1 MKHKPALSSALPAA
15 LPPARQITRPRL
27 PLLAA
32 CLVLGAAHAG
42 AADLRIGFQAEIT
55 SADPHVHAVQN
66 RNVWMHV
73 YEPLVRQDAQLRAT
87 PGLARGWRAL
97 DAVTWNFTLRPNV
110 FFHDGSPMTAEDVK
124 FSIDRARAMPGARTL
139 RAYLKDIEAVTVID
153 PMTVQVKTANP
164 SPALPDNLSLVVV
177 LPRSVGKA
185 DEDAFAQGKGAI
197 GTGPYKFAE
206 WVRGQRV
213 VLARNDKYWGER
225 EPWDKVSFEFI
236 PKEPARA
243 TALLTGAVD
252 IINGA
257 SASVIEALKRNPSI
271 EQTATVSYMLNYLF
285 LDQRPTTP
293 LVTDMAGKPLPTN
306 PLANLKVRQAL
317 ALAIDRDVIARKVMK
332 GDSEPAAQVVPEGF
346 FGYEASLKPGRADVA
361 KARALLAEAGYPQ
374 GFQMTL
380 YCTNDRYLN
389 DAKVCEALG
398 QMLTQAGIKT
408 AVQTQPYAVVLGKA
422 QGTKPDVSD
431 LSIGMMGIGAVS
443 GDSLQP
449 MIATLQSRDPKA
461 GTGQN
466 NYGRYGNAKLDAL
479 IAQAN
484 KTISPVEREALQR
497 QAAQLAAEDLGIIP
511 LHHIKA
517 SWAFRKG
524 LGITPRADNFTYA
537 MNVREGGAAAA
548 APASK

>member
-1 MKHKPALSSALPAA
+1 
-15 LPPARQITRPRL
+15 
-27 PLLAA
+27 
-32 CLVLGAAHAG
+32 
-42 AADLRIGFQAEIT
+42 
-55 SADPHVHAVQN
+55 
-66 RNVWMHV
+66 
-73 YEPLVRQDAQLRAT
+73 
-87 PGLARGWRAL
+87 
-97 DAVTWNFTLRPNV
+97 
-110 FFHDGSPMTAEDVK
+110 MT
-124 FSIDRARAMPGARTL
+124 I
-139 RAYLKDIEAVTVID
+139 
-153 PMTVQVKTANP
+153 QVKTAGP

-177 LPRSVGKA
+177 LPRSIGKA
-185 DEDAFAQGKGAI
+185 DEEAFSHGKIAI
-197 GTGPYKFAE
+197 GTGPYKFGE

-213 VLARNDKYWGER
+213 VLVRNDKYWGDR

-257 SASVIEALKRNPSI
+257 SASVVEALKRNPSI
-271 EQTATVSYMLNYLF
+271 EQAATTSYMLNYLF

-293 LVTDMAGKPLPTN
+293 LVTDAAGKPLPHN
-306 PLANLKVRQAL
+306 PLVNLKVRQAIN
-317 ALAIDRDVIARKVMK
+317 LAIDRDVLARKVMK
-332 GDSEPAAQVVPEGF
+332 GDSEPTAQLVPEGF
-346 FGYEASLKPGRADVA
+346 FGYDAALKPARGDAA
-361 KARALLAEAGYPQ
+361 KARALLAEAGFPQ

-422 QGTKPDVSD
+422 QGSKPDISD

-449 MIATLQSRDPKA
+449 MIATLQSRDAKA

-466 NYGRYGNAKLDAL
+466 NYGRYSNAKLDAL
-479 IAQAN
+479 IVQAN
-484 KTISPVEREALQR
+484 KTISPVEREALQK

-511 LHHIKA
+511 LHHQKA

-524 LGITPRADNFTYA
+524 LGIVPRADNFTFA
-537 MNVREGGAAAA
+537 MSIREGGAAAA

>member
-1 MKHKPALSSALPAA
+1 MKPQLARLKARSSTLALATGLALTALPA
-15 LPPARQITRPRL
+15 
-27 PLLAA
+27 
-32 CLVLGAAHAG
+32 V
-42 AADLRIGFQAEIT
+42 AADLRIGFHAEVT
-55 SADPHVHAVQN
+55 SADPHVHVVQN

-73 YEPLVRQDAQLRAT
+73 YEPLVRQDPLLRAT
-87 PGLARGWRAL
+87 PGLARGWRSV
-97 DAVTWNFTLRPNV
+97 DPTTWVFTLRPNV
-110 FFHDGSPMTAEDVK
+110 VFHDGSPMTAEDVK
-124 FSIDRARAMPGARTL
+124 FSIDRARNMPGARTL
-139 RAYLKDIEAVTVID
+139 RAYLKDIESVNVVD
-153 PMTVQVKTANP
+153 PMTIQVKTAGP

-177 LPRSVGKA
+177 LPRSIGKA
-185 DEDAFAQGKGAI
+185 DEEAFSHGKIAI
-197 GTGPYKFAE
+197 GTGPYKFGE

-213 VLARNDKYWGER
+213 VLVRNDKYWGDR

-257 SASVIEALKRNPSI
+257 SASVVEALKRNPSI
-271 EQTATVSYMLNYLF
+271 EQAASVSYMLNYLF
-285 LDQRPTTP
+285 MDQRPTTP
-293 LVTDMAGKPLPTN
+293 LVTDAAGKPLPHN
-306 PLANLKVRQAL
+306 PLVNLKVRQAIN
-317 ALAIDRDVIARKVMK
+317 LAIDRDVLARKVMK
-332 GDSEPAAQVVPEGF
+332 GDSEPAGQTVPEGF
-346 FGYEASLKPGRADVA
+346 FGYDAALKPVRGDAA
-361 KARALLAEAGYPQ
+361 KARALLAEAGFPQ

-422 QGTKPDVSD
+422 QGSKPDISD

-449 MIATLQSRDPKA
+449 MIATLQSRDAKA

-466 NYGRYGNAKLDAL
+466 NYGRYSNAKLDAL

-484 KTISPVEREALQR
+484 KTISPVEREALQK

-511 LHHIKA
+511 LHHQKA

-524 LGITPRADNFTYA
+524 LGIVPRADNFTFA
-537 MNVREGGAAAA
+537 MSIREGGAAAA

>member
-1 MKHKPALSSALPAA
+1 MKPHTASPKIRSTTLA
-15 LPPARQITRPRL
+15 
-27 PLLAA
+27 LAA
-32 CLVLGAAHAG
+32 CLAFSAMPAS
-42 AADLRIGFQAEIT
+42 AADLRIGFHAEVT
-55 SADPHVHAVQN
+55 SADPHVHVVQN

-73 YEPLVRQDAQLRAT
+73 YEPLVRQDPMLRAT
-87 PGLARGWRAL
+87 PGLARGWRAM
-97 DAVTWNFTLRPNV
+97 DPTTWVFTLRPNV

-124 FSIDRARAMPGARTL
+124 FSIDRARNMPGARTL
-139 RAYLKDIEAVTVID
+139 RAYLKDIEAVTVVD
-153 PMTVQVKTANP
+153 PMTIQVKTVGP

-177 LPRSVGKA
+177 LPRSIGKA
-185 DEDAFAQGKGAI
+185 DEDAFSHGRIAI
-197 GTGPYKFAE
+197 GTGPYKFGE

-213 VLARNDKYWGER
+213 VLVRNDKYWGER

-257 SASVIEALKRNPSI
+257 SASVVEALKRNPSI
-271 EQTATVSYMLNYLF
+271 EQAATVSYMLNYLF

-293 LVTDMAGKPLPTN
+293 LVTDAAGKPLPNN
-306 PLANLKVRQAL
+306 PLANLKVRQAIN
-317 ALAIDRDVIARKVMK
+317 LAIDRDVLARKVMK
-332 GDSEPAAQVVPEGF
+332 GDSEPAGQAVPEGF
-346 FGYEASLKPGRADVA
+346 FGYDATLKPAKGDAA
-361 KARALLAEAGYPQ
+361 KARALLAEAGFPQ

-449 MIATLQSRDPKA
+449 MIATLQSRDAKA

-466 NYGRYGNAKLDAL
+466 NYGRYSNAKLDAL

-484 KTISPVEREALQR
+484 KTISPVEREALQK

-511 LHHIKA
+511 LHHQKA

-524 LGITPRADNFTYA
+524 LGIIPRADNFTFA
-537 MNVREGGAAAA
+537 MNVREGGAAVA

>member
-153 PMTVQVKTANP
+153 PMTVQVKTANA

-431 LSIGMMGIGAVS
+431 LSIGMMGI
-443 GDSLQP
+443 DSLQP

>member
-1 MKHKPALSSALPAA
+1 MKLQAASLEIRSTALALGAALALAALPA
-15 LPPARQITRPRL
+15 R
-27 PLLAA
+27 
-32 CLVLGAAHAG
+32 
-42 AADLRIGFQAEIT
+42 AADLRIGFHAEVT
-55 SADPHVHAVQN
+55 SADPHVHVVQN

-73 YEPLVRQDAQLRAT
+73 YEPLVRQDPLLRAT
-87 PGLARGWRAL
+87 PGLARGWRSV
-97 DAVTWNFTLRPNV
+97 DPTTWVFTLRPNV
-110 FFHDGSPMTAEDVK
+110 VFHDGSPMTAEDVK
-124 FSIDRARAMPGARTL
+124 FSIDRARNMPGARTL
-139 RAYLKDIEAVTVID
+139 RAYLKDIEAVNVVD
-153 PMTVQVKTANP
+153 PMTIQVKTAGP

-177 LPRSVGKA
+177 LPRSLGKA
-185 DEDAFAQGKGAI
+185 DEDAFSHGKIAI
-197 GTGPYKFAE
+197 GTGPYKFGE

-213 VLARNDKYWGER
+213 VLTRNDKYWGER

-257 SASVIEALKRNPSI
+257 SASVVEALKRNPSI
-271 EQTATVSYMLNYLF
+271 EQASTTSYMLNYLF

-293 LVTDMAGKPLPTN
+293 LVTDAAGKPLPQN
-306 PLANLKVRQAL
+306 PLTSLKVRQAIN
-317 ALAIDRDVIARKVMK
+317 LAIDRDVLARKVMK
-332 GDSEPAAQVVPEGF
+332 GDSEPTGQTVPEGF
-346 FGYEASLKPGRADVA
+346 FGHDAALKPARADAV
-361 KARALLAEAGYPQ
+361 KARALLAEAGFPQ

-422 QGTKPDVSD
+422 QGSKPDISD

-449 MIATLQSRDPKA
+449 MIATLQSRDAKA

-466 NYGRYGNAKLDAL
+466 NYGRYSNAKLDAL

-484 KTISPVEREALQR
+484 KTISPVEREALQK
-497 QAAQLAAEDLGIIP
+497 QAAQVAAEDLGIIP
-511 LHHIKA
+511 LHHQKA

-524 LGITPRADNFTYA
+524 LSIVPRADNFTFA

-548 APASK
+548 PASK

>member
-1 MKHKPALSSALPAA
+1 MKPQSASPKIRSTTLALAAA
-15 LPPARQITRPRL
+15 LAMAAWPAT
-27 PLLAA
+27 
-32 CLVLGAAHAG
+32 
-42 AADLRIGFQAEIT
+42 AADLRIGFHAEVT
-55 SADPHVHAVQN
+55 SADPHVHVVQN

-73 YEPLVRQDAQLRAT
+73 YEPLVRQDPLLRAT
-87 PGLARGWRAL
+87 PGLARGWRSV
-97 DAVTWNFTLRPNV
+97 DPTTWVFTLRPNV
-110 FFHDGSPMTAEDVK
+110 VFHDGSPMTAEDVK
-124 FSIDRARAMPGARTL
+124 FSIDRARNMPGARTL
-139 RAYLKDIEAVTVID
+139 RAYLKDIESVNVVD
-153 PMTVQVKTANP
+153 PMTIQVKTAGP

-177 LPRSVGKA
+177 LPRSIGKA
-185 DEDAFAQGKGAI
+185 DEDTFSHGKIAI
-197 GTGPYKFAE
+197 GTGPYKFGE

-213 VLARNDKYWGER
+213 VLTRNDKYWGER

-257 SASVIEALKRNPSI
+257 SNSVIEALKRNPSI
-271 EQTATVSYMLNYLF
+271 EQAATVSYMLNYLF

-293 LVTDMAGKPLPTN
+293 LVTDAAGKPLPQN
-306 PLANLKVRQAL
+306 PLINLKVRQAIN
-317 ALAIDRDVIARKVMK
+317 LAIDRDVLARKVMK
-332 GDSEPAAQVVPEGF
+332 GDSEPAGQTVPEGF
-346 FGYEASLKPGRADVA
+346 FGHDAALKPARGDAA
-361 KARALLAEAGYPQ
+361 KARALLAEAGFPQ

-422 QGTKPDVSD
+422 QGSKPDVSD

-449 MIATLQSRDPKA
+449 MIATLQSRDAKA

-466 NYGRYGNAKLDAL
+466 NYGRYSNAKLDAL
-479 IAQAN
+479 IAQAS
-484 KTISPVEREALQR
+484 KTISPVEREALQK

-511 LHHIKA
+511 LHHQRA

-524 LGITPRADNFTYA
+524 LGIVPRADNFTFA
-537 MNVREGGAAAA
+537 MNVREGGSAAA

>member
-1 MKHKPALSSALPAA
+1 MKPQLAQLKARSFTLALAIGLALTALPAA
-15 LPPARQITRPRL
+15 
-27 PLLAA
+27 
-32 CLVLGAAHAG
+32 
-42 AADLRIGFQAEIT
+42 AADLRIGFHAEVT
-55 SADPHVHAVQN
+55 SADPHVHVVQN

-73 YEPLVRQDAQLRAT
+73 YEPLVRQDPLLRAS
-87 PGLARGWRAL
+87 PGLARGWRSL
-97 DAVTWNFTLRPNV
+97 DPTTWVFTLRPNV
-110 FFHDGSPMTAEDVK
+110 VFHDGSPMTAEDVK
-124 FSIDRARAMPGARTL
+124 FSIDRARSMPGARTL
-139 RAYLKDIEAVTVID
+139 RAYLKDIESVNVVD
-153 PMTVQVKTANP
+153 PMTIQVKTVNP

-177 LPRSVGKA
+177 LPRSIGKA
-185 DEDAFAQGKGAI
+185 DEDAFSHGKTAI
-197 GTGPYKFAE
+197 GTGPYKFGE

-213 VLARNDKYWGER
+213 VLVRNDKYWGDR

-257 SASVIEALKRNPSI
+257 SASVVEALKRNPSI
-271 EQTATVSYMLNYLF
+271 EQASTTSYMLNYLF

-293 LVTDMAGKPLPTN
+293 LVTDAAGKPLPHN
-306 PLANLKVRQAL
+306 PLTQLKVRQAIN
-317 ALAIDRDVIARKVMK
+317 LAIDRDVLARKVMK
-332 GDSEPAAQVVPEGF
+332 GDSEPTAQTVPEGF
-346 FGYEASLKPGRADVA
+346 FGYDAALKPAKGDAA
-361 KARALLAEAGYPQ
+361 KARALLAEAGFPQ

-422 QGTKPDVSD
+422 QGSKPDISD
-431 LSIGMMGIGAVS
+431 LSVGMMGIGAVS

-449 MIATLQSRDPKA
+449 MIATLQSRDAKA

-466 NYGRYGNAKLDAL
+466 NYGRYSNARLDAL

-484 KTISPVEREALQR
+484 KTISPVEREALQK

-511 LHHIKA
+511 LHHQKA

-524 LGITPRADNFTYA
+524 LGIVPRADNFTFA

-548 APASK
+548 PASK

>member
-1 MKHKPALSSALPAA
+1 MKPYS
-15 LPPARQITRPRL
+15 T
-27 PLLAA
+27 PLTTCLTTLAFAA
-32 CLVLGAAHAG
+32 CLATAVRPAV
-42 AADLRIGFQAEIT
+42 AADLRIGFHAEIT

-73 YEPLVRQDAQLRAT
+73 YEPLVRQDAQLRPA
-87 PGLARGWRAL
+87 PGLARGWRAM
-97 DAVTWNFTLRPNV
+97 DPMTWNFTLRPNV
-110 FFHDGSPMTAEDVK
+110 FFHDGSAMTAEDVK
-124 FSIDRARAMPGARTL
+124 FSIDRARSMPGARTL
-139 RAYLKDIEAVTVID
+139 RAYLKDIESVNVID
-153 PMTVQVKTANP
+153 PMTIQVKTAGP
-164 SPALPDNLSLVVV
+164 SPTLPDNLSLVVV
-177 LPRSVGKA
+177 LPRSIGKA

-197 GTGPYKFAE
+197 GTGPYKFGE

-213 VLARNDKYWGER
+213 VLSRNDKYWGDR

-271 EQTATVSYMLNYLF
+271 EQAATVSYMLNYLF

-293 LVTDMAGKPLPTN
+293 LVTDMAGKPLPAN
-306 PLANLKVRQAL
+306 PLAQLKVRQAL
-317 ALAIDRDVIARKVMK
+317 NLAIDRDVIARKVMK
-332 GDSEPAAQVVPEGF
+332 GDSEPAAQTVPEGF

-422 QGTKPDVSD
+422 QGSKPDVSD

-466 NYGRYGNAKLDAL
+466 NYGRYSNAKLDAL
-479 IAQAN
+479 IVQAN
-484 KTISPVEREALQR
+484 KTISPVEREAIQR

-511 LHHIKA
+511 LHHQKA

-537 MNVREGGAAAA
+537 MNVREGGAAAP

>member
-1 MKHKPALSSALPAA
+1 MKPQAA
-15 LPPARQITRPRL
+15 SLKIRSTT
-27 PLLAA
+27 LA
-32 CLVLGAAHAG
+32 LGAALALAALLAR
-42 AADLRIGFQAEIT
+42 AADLRIGFHAEVT
-55 SADPHVHAVQN
+55 SADPHVHVVQN

-73 YEPLVRQDAQLRAT
+73 YEPLVRQDPLLRAT
-87 PGLARGWRAL
+87 PGLARGWRSV
-97 DAVTWNFTLRPNV
+97 DPTTWVFTLRPNV
-110 FFHDGSPMTAEDVK
+110 VFHDGSPMTAEDVK
-124 FSIDRARAMPGARTL
+124 FSIDRARNMPGARTL
-139 RAYLKDIEAVTVID
+139 RAYLKDIEAVNVVD
-153 PMTVQVKTANP
+153 PMTIQVKTAGP

-177 LPRSVGKA
+177 LPRSLGKA
-185 DEDAFAQGKGAI
+185 DEDAFSHGKIAI
-197 GTGPYKFAE
+197 GTGPYKFGE

-213 VLARNDKYWGER
+213 VLLRNDKYWGDR

-257 SASVIEALKRNPSI
+257 SNSVIEALKRNPSI
-271 EQTATVSYMLNYLF
+271 EQASAVSYMLNYLF

-293 LVTDMAGKPLPTN
+293 LVTDAAGKPLPQN
-306 PLANLKVRQAL
+306 PLTSLKVRQAIN
-317 ALAIDRDVIARKVMK
+317 LAIDRDVLARKVMK
-332 GDSEPAAQVVPEGF
+332 GDSEPTGQTVPEGF
-346 FGYEASLKPGRADVA
+346 FGHDAALKPARADAA
-361 KARALLAEAGYPQ
+361 KARALLAEAGFPQ

-422 QGTKPDVSD
+422 QGSKPDISD

-449 MIATLQSRDPKA
+449 MIATLQSRDAKA

-466 NYGRYGNAKLDAL
+466 NYGRYSNAKLDAL

-484 KTISPVEREALQR
+484 KTISPVEREALQK
-497 QAAQLAAEDLGIIP
+497 QAAQVAAEDLGIIP
-511 LHHIKA
+511 LHHQKA

-524 LGITPRADNFTYA
+524 LSIVPRADNFTFA

-548 APASK
+548 PASK

>member
-1 MKHKPALSSALPAA
+1 MKPQAAHLTLRSSLLALAAGLALAAVPAA
-15 LPPARQITRPRL
+15 
-27 PLLAA
+27 
-32 CLVLGAAHAG
+32 
-42 AADLRIGFQAEIT
+42 AADLRVGFHAEVT
-55 SADPHVHAVQN
+55 SADPHVHVVQN

-73 YEPLVRQDAQLRAT
+73 YEPLVRQDPLLRAT
-87 PGLARGWRAL
+87 PGLARGWRSV
-97 DAVTWNFTLRPNV
+97 DPTTWVFTLRPNV
-110 FFHDGSPMTAEDVK
+110 VFHDGSPMTAEDVK
-124 FSIDRARAMPGARTL
+124 FSIDRARNMAGARTL
-139 RAYLKDIEAVTVID
+139 RTYLKDIESVNVVD
-153 PMTVQVKTANP
+153 PMTIQVKTAGP

-177 LPRSVGKA
+177 LPRSLGKVEEDGFAHGKA
-185 DEDAFAQGKGAI
+185 AI
-197 GTGPYKFAE
+197 GTGPYKFGE

-213 VLARNDKYWGER
+213 VLVRNDKYWGDR

-271 EQTATVSYMLNYLF
+271 EQAATTSYMLNYLF

-293 LVTDMAGKPLPTN
+293 LVTDAAGKPLPHNPLTN
-306 PLANLKVRQAL
+306 PKVRQAIN
-317 ALAIDRDVIARKVMK
+317 LAIDREVLARKVMK
-332 GDSEPAAQVVPEGF
+332 GDSEPTAQLVPEGF
-346 FGYEASLKPGRADVA
+346 FGYDAALKPARGDAA
-361 KARALLAEAGYPQ
+361 KARALLAEAGFPQ

-408 AVQTQPYAVVLGKA
+408 AVQTQPYTVVLGKA

-449 MIATLQSRDPKA
+449 MIATLASYNPKGGA
-461 GTGQN
+461 GQN
-466 NYGRYGNAKLDAL
+466 NYGRYSNAKLDAL

-484 KTISPVEREALQR
+484 KTISPVEREALQK
-497 QAAQLAAEDLGIIP
+497 QASQLAAEDLGIIP
-511 LHHIKA
+511 LHHQKA

-524 LGITPRADNFTYA
+524 LGIVPRADNFTFA
-537 MNVREGGAAAA
+537 MSIREGGAAAA

>member
-1 MKHKPALSSALPAA
+1 MKPQSASPKIRSTTLALAAA
-15 LPPARQITRPRL
+15 LAMAAWPAT
-27 PLLAA
+27 
-32 CLVLGAAHAG
+32 
-42 AADLRIGFQAEIT
+42 AADLRIGFHAEVT
-55 SADPHVHAVQN
+55 SADPHVHVVQN

-73 YEPLVRQDAQLRAT
+73 YEPLVRQDPLLRAT
-87 PGLARGWRAL
+87 PGLARGWRSV
-97 DAVTWNFTLRPNV
+97 DPTTWVFTLRPNV
-110 FFHDGSPMTAEDVK
+110 VFHDGSPMTAEDVK
-124 FSIDRARAMPGARTL
+124 FSIDRARNMPGARTL
-139 RAYLKDIEAVTVID
+139 RAYLKDIESVNVVD
-153 PMTVQVKTANP
+153 PMTIQVKTAGP

-177 LPRSVGKA
+177 LPRSIGKA
-185 DEDAFAQGKGAI
+185 DEDTFSHGKIAI
-197 GTGPYKFAE
+197 GTGPYKFGE

-213 VLARNDKYWGER
+213 VLTRNDKYWGER

-257 SASVIEALKRNPSI
+257 SNSVIEALKRNPSI
-271 EQTATVSYMLNYLF
+271 EQAATVSYMLNYLF

-293 LVTDMAGKPLPTN
+293 LVTDAAGKPLPQN
-306 PLANLKVRQAL
+306 PLINLKVRQAIN
-317 ALAIDRDVIARKVMK
+317 LAIDRDVLARKVMK
-332 GDSEPAAQVVPEGF
+332 GDSEPAGQTVPEGF
-346 FGYEASLKPGRADVA
+346 FGHDAALKPARGDAA
-361 KARALLAEAGYPQ
+361 KARALLAEAGFPQ

-422 QGTKPDVSD
+422 QGSKPDVSD

-449 MIATLQSRDPKA
+449 MIATLQSRDAKA

-466 NYGRYGNAKLDAL
+466 NYGRYSNAKLDAL
-479 IAQAN
+479 IAQAS
-484 KTISPVEREALQR
+484 KTISPVEREALQK

-511 LHHIKA
+511 LHHQKA

-524 LGITPRADNFTYA
+524 LGIVPRADNFTFA
-537 MNVREGGAAAA
+537 MNVREGGSAAA